1 MERPALCFE
10 WPLNPPMFGAVA
22 ALSKR
27 HALFP
32 SSAFHRVE
40 IID

>member
-1 MERPALCFE
+1 
-10 WPLNPPMFGAVA
+10 MFGTVA

-32 SSAFHRVE
+32 SSAFL
-40 IID
+40 IISKSSTELMC